1 MATSYSLLY
10 HCWQFALKPLTEG
23 GDFVDYP
30 VTNGKMARGTDF
42 EPNIEFETED
52 YEGHSGIKELVL
64 QSDRVKVTAEPEY
77 SHGVVFGECLEE
89 YLYMIT
95 GSHDDV
101 KDAAT
106 GIAPTEDPSGAYL
119 WRFYQNLTN
128 PKPLPRATLINQY
141 SATCRD
147 AVVFDNA
154 MMNEF
159 GVSMDDKGVNLS
171 VKFMSDAPLMN
182 QPNQTMQTVDLV
194 KLGKEDVRIYIAPTN
209 VTLTDLNKE
218 QYVYDCV
225 MSNEITFKT
234 NLEESDC
241 LNTPF
246 GKNTS
251 DEGKFETEGKAEIK
265 WNPKAAFLEDE
276 YYSGKAHG
284 VSPTTEPLMKQIL
297 IESYGKTIATVSGE
311 GEGDPD
317 TEIKAMLSIHLPK
330 VEITKCNTQYAGEDN
345 KTLEIEYAHRQNG
358 TVSPVEFKVVTPLD
372 ELCYGV
378 EFTPDNSKVGSTTI
392 AGVDINC
399 DSS

>member
-10 HCWQFALKPLTEG
+10 HLWQFALKPLDPSTGEP
-23 GDFVDYP
+23 VTYP

-77 SHGVVFGECLEE
+77 SHGAVFGECLEE

-95 GSHDDV
+95 GSHDPVNKLAD
-101 KDAAT
+101 
-106 GIAPTEDPSGAYL
+106 GAYE
-119 WRFYQNLTN
+119 WRFFQNLSN
-128 PKPLPRATLINQY
+128 PKPLPKATLINQY
-141 SATCRD
+141 SATLRD

-154 MMNEF
+154 MMNEL
-159 GVSMDDKGVNLS
+159 GITMDDKGVALS
-171 VKFMSDAPLMN
+171 VKYMSDAPLMN
-182 QPNQTMQTVDLV
+182 QPNQNMNTVDLV
-194 KLGKEDVRIYIAPTN
+194 KLGKEDIRIYIAP
-209 VTLTDLNKE
+209 VDVELTGENKQ
-218 QYVYDCV
+218 QYAYDCI
-225 MSNEITFKT
+225 MSNELTFKT

-284 VSPTTEPLMKQIL
+284 VKATTEPLMKQIL
-297 IESYGKTIATVSGE
+297 IEAYGKTIATVDEGGE
-311 GEGDPD
+311 
-317 TEIKAMLSIHLPK
+317 TREIKAMLGIKLPK
-330 VEITKCNTQYAGEDN
+330 VEITKCNTQYSGEEN
-345 KTLEIEYAHRQNG
+345 KSLEIEYAHRQNG
-358 TVSPVEFKVVTPLD
+358 TITPVEFKVITPLE
-372 ELCYGV
+372 ELLYGT
-378 EFTPDNSKVGSTTI
+378 EFTPDNQYEGNTTI
-392 AGVDINC
+392 VGVDL
-399 DSS
+399 SSA

>member
-10 HCWQFALKPLTEG
+10 HCWQFALKPLNSSGET
-23 GDFVDYP
+23 VDYP

-95 GSHDDV
+95 GSHDAV

-106 GIAPTEDPSGAYL
+106 GAAPGDDPSGAYL

-128 PKPLPRATLINQY
+128 PKPLPKATLINQY
-141 SATCRD
+141 SATLRD
-147 AVVFDNA
+147 AVVFDDA
-154 MMNEF
+154 MMNEL
-159 GVSMDDKGVNLS
+159 GITMDDKGVNLS
-171 VKFMSDAPLMN
+171 VKFMSNAPLLN
-182 QPNQTMQTVDLV
+182 QPNQTMNTVDLV
-194 KLGKEDVRIYIAPTN
+194 KLGKEDVRIYIAPTD
-209 VTLTDLNKE
+209 VTITDANKE
-218 QYVYDCV
+218 QYAYDCI
-225 MSNEITFKT
+225 MSNELTFKT

-251 DEGKFETEGKAEIK
+251 DEGKFETEGKSEIK

-276 YYSGKAHG
+276 YYSGAVHG
-284 VSPTTEPLMKQIL
+284 VRPTTNPLMKQIL
-297 IESYGKTIATVSGE
+297 IEAYGKTIAVVEGE
-311 GEGDPD
+311 EEGDPD
-317 TEIKAMLSIHLPK
+317 TEIKAMLSIRLPK

-358 TVSPVEFKVVTPLD
+358 TNSPVEFKVITPLD
-372 ELCYGV
+372 ELCYGE
-378 EFTPDNSKVGSTTI
+378 EFTPNETYVGNSTI
-392 AGVDINC
+392 IGVDLP
-399 DSS
+399 SA